1 MKNGTILFVLMMA
14 ALPVYGQG
22 FRSMSV
28 WRDGK
33 ATEYSLL
40 TLDSVEVAGGNGKA
54 VVHYEKRG
62 YTKLAADS
70 VVVADVDS
78 ITFSV
83 PDVNSTNKRSVKELT
98 LEFRSISAMGSPYKK
113 IGNHNP
119 LMGHK
124 FGADPFGMVVGDRL
138 YVYMTDD
145 HIYNNSTGKPV
156 PDSDYGDCKNVSII
170 STDDLV
176 NWTDHG
182 AQPVAGLG
190 GGTGPAKWAN
200 NMWAPCAA
208 HKTINGQEKFFL
220 YFADNANGI
229 GVLTADTPY
238 GPWKQPSGMNQLISR
253 NTPNCGNVTWL
264 FDPAVLVDN
273 DGKAYLYF
281 GGGVPQGK
289 DADPGTARC
298 VQLGDDMIS
307 IKGTPV
313 AINPP
318 YLFEDAGIN
327 RVGSKYLYSYCSNW
341 TQNADPGVANIAYME
356 SDSPL
361 GPFTYVGR
369 CFDNPV
375 GASWSGGGGNNHHAI
390 VKYKGKYY
398 ILYHN
403 RALKSAM
410 MKENKDITGG
420 MEVRSTCMNAIS
432 VNESTGEISN
442 LSSSSITESGVK
454 QLQDFDPYRVISG
467 PTMAWSKGV
476 TTKYADSKCTAEMK
490 TGAWMCLS
498 NVNLG
503 TGAIGFRARAK
514 GKGIIA
520 VTIGFA
526 GPNGTALALAE
537 VDSQSGYV
545 DLEVPLLKTASGL
558 QTEFYINA
566 VGDISLESWSLIK
579 E

>member
-22 FRSMSV
+22 YRSMSV

-40 TLDSVEVAGGNGKA
+40 TLDSVEVAAGNGKA

-70 VVVADVDS
+70 VALADVDS
-78 ITFSV
+78 ITVSV
-83 PDVNSTNKRSVKELT
+83 PDVSSTNKRSVKELT

-145 HIYNNSTGKPV
+145 HIYNSSTGRPV

-273 DGKAYLYF
+273 DGNAYLYF
-281 GGGVPQGK
+281 GGG
-289 DADPGTARC
+289 
-298 VQLGDDMIS
+298 
-307 IKGTPV
+307 
-313 AINPP
+313 
-318 YLFEDAGIN
+318 
-327 RVGSKYLYSYCSNW
+327 GSKYLYSYCSNW
-341 TQNADPGVANIAYME
+341 AQNADPGVANIAYME

-375 GASWSGGGGNNHHAI
+375 GASWSGGGGNNHHSI

-420 MEVRSTCMNAIS
+420 MEVRSTCMNTIS
-432 VNESTGEISN
+432 VNESTGRISN
-442 LSSSSITESGVK
+442 LSSSSISESGVN
-454 QLQDFDPYRVISG
+454 QLQDFDPYRVVPG

-498 NVNLG
+498 NVNMG

-526 GPNGTALALAE
+526 GPNGTALALIE
-537 VDSQSGYV
+537 VDSQSGYA

-558 QTEFYINA
+558 QTEFYITA

>member
-22 FRSMSV
+22 YRSMSV

-40 TLDSVEVAGGNGKA
+40 TLDSVEVAAGNGKA

-70 VVVADVDS
+70 VALADVDS
-78 ITFSV
+78 ITLSV

-145 HIYNNSTGKPV
+145 HIYNSSTGRPV

-220 YFADNANGI
+220 YFADNSNGI

-341 TQNADPGVANIAYME
+341 AQNADPGVANIAYME

-420 MEVRSTCMNAIS
+420 MEVRSTCMNTIS
-432 VNESTGEISN
+432 VNESTGRISN
-442 LSSSSITESGVK
+442 LSSSSISESGVN
-454 QLQDFDPYRVISG
+454 QLKDFDPYGVIPG
-467 PTMAWSKGV
+467 ATMAWSKGV

-503 TGAIGFRARAK
+503 TGAKGFRARAK

-537 VDSQSGYV
+537 VDSQSGYA

-558 QTEFYINA
+558 QSEFYITA